1 MLKAFLLLAGVAA
14 LCAPLV
20 WWGMDGAKAPI
31 PVAQAQAKTACNPA
45 GPLEAPVCVGCG
57 DARHPTRRLNE
68 NEFRDLMRSYAAEPY
83 GGGSA
88 LDALCY
94 YGPQALFML
103 DAVGGCEV
111 EPARADLL
119 RRELKRD
126 HVYFSVRVI
135 DENGVER
142 LTLKDSYT
150 PFDANVH
157 HHLSATKYVPPC
169 EISGTI
175 KRVGLHHIW
184 ARF

>member
-1 MLKAFLLLAGVAA
+1 
-14 LCAPLV
+14 
-20 WWGMDGAKAPI
+20 
-31 PVAQAQAKTACNPA
+31 
-45 GPLEAPVCVGCG
+45 
-57 DARHPTRRLNE
+57 
-68 NEFRDLMRSYAAEPY
+68 MRSFAAEPY

-88 LDALCY
+88 LDSLCY

-103 DAVGGCEV
+103 DAVGACDV
-111 EPARADLL
+111 EPARAELL

-135 DENGVER
+135 DERGVER
-142 LTLKDSYT
+142 LTLKNSYT

-157 HHLSATKYVPPC
+157 HHLNATKDVPPC